1 MRFFQAAFLLVVSFF
16 LSSCGC
22 EPKGKVVRI
31 GIDPEWYPISFGA
44 QQSFVNGYTEELLLE
59 AARYTGIDF
68 EKYSANWDSLLEGL
82 KKKKY
87 DAVLSSLPPYNF
99 NQAQFDFS
107 ENFLQLGPVLIVPI
121 GSSRNDLNKM
131 GGELV
136 GVLTGDPAVLVL
148 NQHPDI
154 ILRNYASIPELLDS
168 IANGEVEGG
177 LLNQIP
183 ATAYVQDLYSNK
195 LKIVDGPLTEAG
207 LHLVSLKDKN
217 HHLIQQFNKAIA
229 QMEKKKKLQSLQ
241 QKWHLSN

>member
-1 MRFFQAAFLLVVSFF
+1 MRILQAAFFVIVSLF

-22 EPKGKVVRI
+22 ESKGKVVRI
-31 GIDPEWYPISFGA
+31 GIDPDWYPVSFGA

-68 EKYSANWDSLLEGL
+68 EKYSANWDNLLEGL

-107 ENFLQLGPVLIVPI
+107 ENFLRLGPVLIVPI

-131 GGELV
+131 SGELV

-183 ATAYVQDLYSNK
+183 ATAYVKDLYSNK
-195 LKIVDGPLTEAG
+195 LKIVDGPLTDAG